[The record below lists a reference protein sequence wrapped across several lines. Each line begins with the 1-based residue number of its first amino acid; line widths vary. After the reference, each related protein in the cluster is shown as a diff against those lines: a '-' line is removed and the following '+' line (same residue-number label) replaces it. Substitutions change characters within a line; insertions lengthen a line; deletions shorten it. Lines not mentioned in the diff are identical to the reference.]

1 MIRREDYMKK
11 FVLLSIALS
20 MFGSVM
26 TPVINA
32 QDDSSDDLEA
42 TSSESSAEVVESS
55 SEVEESS
62 SIEEE
67 APENGL
73 RVLTYEEAVEYANN
87 HPERVATFQSIF
99 DAAVKTPEL
108 GMSLTQAQYDA
119 IPTDAAYNV
128 LVHHLMTIP
137 TGGDPSTTIRFLF
150 EVYPELAYIT
160 ESSEDEAEED
170 SSEESK
176 TESDAEGDETE
187 DESGD
192 DLELLKEQT
201 FEFGQGSYEVEHV
214 FVLRPNEA
222 SNESAEDYL
231 LGVTYDFTN
240 LTEEAA
246 RDIEA
251 DWMDNVNVAQLV
263 DDQEVVLEVRDDASS
278 DEGESQVEVLI
289 EENETVTQTVYYEL
303 ENTEDLAT
311 LSVNGETFE
320 LSIEKLLKLPPQ
332 SALYVS
338 DNAMQAFIFDFQTL
352 YAASI
357 DPVDMEYF
365 TESRVDTLSDEA
377 KELYDLLQEKF
388 EGAEWTLYE
397 LKVDY
402 ELDEEDESVLVSQ
415 AEDEDDSDNAQEK
428 EIGSLYGEDD
438 WAMFMFDDVRYWLVD
453 GE

>member
-1 MIRREDYMKK
+1 MKK
-11 FVLLSIALS
+11 FVLLSLALS

-42 TSSESSAEVVESS
+42 VSSEPAVETVESS

-119 IPTDAAYNV
+119 IPADAAYNV

-170 SSEESK
+170 SSEESESK
-176 TESDAEGDETE
+176 SDAEGDETE
-187 DESGD
+187 DESSD

-222 SNESAEDYL
+222 GNGSDEDYQ
-231 LGVTYDFTN
+231 LGITYDFTN
-240 LTEEAA
+240 LSEEAA

-251 DWMDNVNVAQLV
+251 DWMDNVNVSQLV
-263 DDQEVVLEVRDDASS
+263 DNQEVVLEVRDEASS
-278 DEGESQVEVLI
+278 GEGESQVEMLI
-289 EENETVTQTVYYEL
+289 EENESVTQTVYYEL
-303 ENTEDLAT
+303 ENTEDVAT
-311 LSVNGETFE
+311 VSVNGETFE
-320 LSIEKLLKLPPQ
+320 VSVENLLKLPLQ

-338 DNAMQAFIFDFQTL
+338 DNARQAFIFDFQTL

-365 TESRVDTLSDEA
+365 TESRVDTLSEEA
-377 KELYDLLQEKF
+377 KELYNLLQEKF
-388 EGAEWTLYE
+388 AGAEWTLYE

-402 ELDEEDESVLVSQ
+402 DLVDEDESVLVSQ
-415 AEDEDDSDNAQEK
+415 AVDEDNNAQGNEV
-428 EIGSLYGEDD
+428 GSLYGEDD
-438 WAMFMFDDVRYWLVD
+438 WAMFMFDDVRYWLVS